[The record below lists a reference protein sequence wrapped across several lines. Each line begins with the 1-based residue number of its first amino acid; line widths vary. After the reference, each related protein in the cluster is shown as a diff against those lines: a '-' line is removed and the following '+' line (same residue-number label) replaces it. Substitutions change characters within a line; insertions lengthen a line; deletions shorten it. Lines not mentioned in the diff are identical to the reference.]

1 MTDLTKLSRTSLF
14 DLNAPL
20 LAKLNRREALT
31 DAELDLHFAIG
42 HEVLR
47 QEAAQRIRD
56 RQARDE
62 RRASRYHRRPEC
74 SISQDEAAGL
84 NTFYSG
90 VEA

>member
-56 RQARDE
+56 RQERDE
-62 RRASRYHRRPEC
+62 RLTARYTRPALEC
-74 SISQDEAAGL
+74 TPDETAGL
-84 NTFYSG
+84 NGFYSG
-90 VEA
+90 VEN